1 MSDEPFTI
9 PPVPMMT
16 PEKARDIARAYQGLA
31 EHLREID
38 APARQIMLEERRWQW
53 WLTYAI
59 TLTQTNGDDRKPA

>member
-31 EHLREID
+31 EQLREID
-38 APARQIMLEERRWQW
+38 APLRQIQSEERRSQW

-59 TLTQTNGDDRKPA
+59 TLAQTNGGGGKP